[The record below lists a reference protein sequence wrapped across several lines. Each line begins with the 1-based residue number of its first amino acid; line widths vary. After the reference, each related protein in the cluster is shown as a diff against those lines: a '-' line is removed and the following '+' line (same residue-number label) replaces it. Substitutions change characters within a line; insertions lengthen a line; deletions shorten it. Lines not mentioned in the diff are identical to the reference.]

1 MANEA
6 TLFIRQLLRNPLQV
20 SAVAPSSRWLANT
33 MAQGLGPDTGRV
45 VEFGPGT
52 GVLTRGILAAGVK
65 PENLTL
71 FEMSADFTAHLRANL
86 PGVTVINAPAQTAPS
101 TVPAGVNRVISG
113 LPLLSMPPA
122 LRESI
127 VRAAF
132 DILEPGGLYVQFS
145 YGSKPALS
153 AEQLER
159 LGLTVGPGQRVW
171 LNLPPAHVF
180 HFRRA

>member
-1 MANEA
+1 M
-6 TLFIRQLLRNPLQV
+6 
-20 SAVAPSSRWLANT
+20 
-33 MAQGLGPDTGRV
+33 
-45 VEFGPGT
+45 
-52 GVLTRGILAAGVK
+52 
-65 PENLTL
+65 
-71 FEMSADFTAHLRANL
+71 
-86 PGVTVINAPAQTAPS
+86 
-101 TVPAGVNRVISG
+101 ISG